1 MLNVPFQSKDSQQ
14 IIIGRKNLIVNEQ
27 KRTTQ
32 RIAVSVS
39 TRPGRGLYR
48 LIGNCF

>member
-1 MLNVPFQSKDSQQ
+1 MGNVPFQSKDSQQ

-32 RIAVSVS
+32 RIVVSSKPDQEEVC
-39 TRPGRGLYR
+39 
-48 LIGNCF
+48 IV